1 MLRDGILSRPIE
13 YAMLW
18 DGILQ
23 RPTKYP
29 ILQDGELQRPTEYHQ
44 CLRKY
49 SNGRQSTSAICAHIM
64 TADKVHNAIEWST
77 TTADRVR
84 DTTGWNT
91 TTAVGI
97 LATMEEV
104 L

>member
-1 MLRDGILSRPIE
+1 
-13 YAMLW
+13 
-18 DGILQ
+18 
-23 RPTKYP
+23 
-29 ILQDGELQRPTEYHQ
+29 
-44 CLRKY
+44 
-49 SNGRQSTSAICAHIM
+49 M
-64 TADKVHNAIEWST
+64 TADKVRNAIEWST